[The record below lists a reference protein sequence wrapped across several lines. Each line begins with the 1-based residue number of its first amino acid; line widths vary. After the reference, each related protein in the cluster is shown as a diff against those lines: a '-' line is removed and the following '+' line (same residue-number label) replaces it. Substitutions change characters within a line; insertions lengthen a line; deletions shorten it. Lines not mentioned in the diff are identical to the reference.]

1 MNPKFD
7 NFVEAVLRILR
18 RAGPEYLR
26 LIPAAVLIGVSLAL
40 YVYLSVVPGFVGL
53 LPCLVV
59 ASYLLYRSAMH
70 NLIGDPSLG
79 FWRMSALGLFCALIT
94 LCDHLQFFYLQA
106 HSVPPTAT
114 HPAVE
119 TLVDT
124 DTLNELGIAPHLA
137 GVFFAPGEGDRDI
150 YLWAAQK
157 RRSYLSKVPALAARR
172 IDRPGGSW
180 RIGMGKPLSDA
191 RWIPEVGQ
199 ILTAIPNPPMI
210 ELRSPASMEVI
221 GGATWPSGYPAL
233 IDVAEGGAVH
243 VIAEGEG
250 EVARVNPR
258 DLSLTTLDPLAPQAR
273 KHGAKLP
280 HGALAPA
287 VLTPAIEGK
296 RYLSSWYAHM
306 LALELDENFRV
317 TRIYQQ
323 PENVAVRLSTMSV
336 FRFFDFAWNPGGQEI
351 WIANSM
357 RGRGGELIELD
368 RSSFS
373 HVRTRAAPLG
383 LRRLLYDERRSR
395 LYALD
400 ALGGSLLVL
409 RRDGGAFKEVARLEF
424 GKLARVLQWEDSSRT
439 RLLVGSSGGL
449 FRVDASRL

>member
-7 NFVEAVLRILR
+7 NFVEAVLKILR

-26 LIPAAVLIGVSLAL
+26 LSLAAVLIGMSLAL
-40 YVYLSVVPGFVGL
+40 YIYLSVVPGFIGL
-53 LPCLVV
+53 MPCLIL
-59 ASYLLYRSAMH
+59 AIFLLYRSAMH
-70 NLIGDPSLG
+70 NLFDRPSLG
-79 FWRMSALGLFCALIT
+79 FWRMSVVGLLCALIA
-94 LCDHLQFFYLQA
+94 LCDHLQFFYMQRSA
-106 HSVPPTAT
+106 APPAAT

-119 TLVDT
+119 VLVDT
-124 DTLNELGIAPHLA
+124 GTLNGLGIAPHLA
-137 GVFFAPGEGDRDI
+137 GVFFAPGEGNRDM
-150 YLWAAQK
+150 YLWAGQK
-157 RRSYLSKVPALAARR
+157 RRSYLSKVPAIVARR
-172 IDRPGGSW
+172 VDRPGGTW
-180 RIGMGKPLSDA
+180 RTGMGKPLSDA

-199 ILTAIPNPPMI
+199 ILTAIQSPPMI
-210 ELRSPASMEVI
+210 ELRSPADLQVA

-233 IDVAEGGAVH
+233 IDVNASGAVH

-250 EVARVNPR
+250 EIARVDPR
-258 DLSLTTLDPLAPQAR
+258 DLSLTQLDPLAPQAR
-273 KHGAKLP
+273 KRGAKLP
-280 HGALAPA
+280 VDALAPA
-287 VLTPAIEGK
+287 VLTPPVGGR

-317 TRIYQQ
+317 TRVYQQ

-336 FRFFDFAWNPGGQEI
+336 FRFFDFAWNPGGNEL

-357 RGRGGELIELD
+357 HGRGGELIELD
-368 RSSFS
+368 RETFS
-373 HVRTRAAPLG
+373 HVRTRAVPLG

-400 ALGGSLLVL
+400 GLGGSLLVL

-424 GKLARVLQWEDSSRT
+424 GKLARVLRWEDSSRS

-449 FRVDASRL
+449 FRVDPQKL